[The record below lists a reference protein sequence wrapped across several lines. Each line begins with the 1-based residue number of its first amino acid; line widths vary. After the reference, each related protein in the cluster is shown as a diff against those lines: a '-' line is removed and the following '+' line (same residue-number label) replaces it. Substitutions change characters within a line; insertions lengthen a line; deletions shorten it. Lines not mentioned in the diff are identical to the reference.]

1 MRHANAFDDV
11 FGPTAPVRLSPFAQ
25 ATLVVG
31 TLDLASCS
39 LFWAFR
45 DVPIWRVAQGAAS
58 LLLGPSAYALGMSSV
73 MFGLVVLYTMA
84 ALSVVGYQRISE
96 HYPALLRAPLRWGAA
111 YGALLYTLLWVLI
124 PFLSNPTWHIV
135 HYDWMFTLLLIYMFL
150 IGVPCALFA
159 RRGLSL
165 TDSTSAY

>member
-1 MRHANAFDDV
+1 MRHANAYDDLFD
-11 FGPTAPVRLSPFAQ
+11 PPAPLRLSPLLQ

-45 DVPIWRVAQGAAS
+45 DVPIWRIAQGAAS
-58 LLLGPSAYALGMSSV
+58 LLLGARAYSLGV
-73 MFGLVVLYTMA
+73 PAVLFGLVVLYTMA
-84 ALSVVGYQRISE
+84 ALSFAGYLRISAR
-96 HYPALLRAPLRWGAA
+96 HPSLLHAPLRWGAA
-111 YGALLYTLLWVLI
+111 YGALLYALLWVLI
-124 PFLSNPTWHIV
+124 PLLFDPTWRVV

-159 RRGLSL
+159 RRSQFG
-165 TDSTSAY
+165 

>member
-1 MRHANAFDDV
+1 MRNTDVYAHADRFDQS
-11 FGPTAPVRLSPFAQ
+11 ALARLSPLMQ

-45 DVPIWRVAQGAAS
+45 DVPVWRIAQGAAS
-58 LLLGPSAYALGMSSV
+58 LLLGSRAYSLGVSGV
-73 MFGLVVLYTMA
+73 LFGLVVLYTMA
-84 ALSVVGYQRISE
+84 ALSVAGYQGLGR

-111 YGALLYTLLWVLI
+111 YGASLYALLWVLI
-124 PFLSNPTWHIV
+124 PSLSDPTWHIV

-159 RRGLSL
+159 RRSSSL
-165 TDSTSAY
+165 H

>member
-1 MRHANAFDDV
+1 MRSINAYANAEAFDL
-11 FGPTAPVRLSPFAQ
+11 PSLARLSPFVQ
-25 ATLVVG
+25 ATLAVG

-58 LLLGPSAYALGMSSV
+58 LLLGPRAYSLGASSIL
-73 MFGLVVLYTMA
+73 FGLVVLYTMA
-84 ALSVVGYQRISE
+84 ALSVAGYQSICKR
-96 HYPALLRAPLRWGAA
+96 YPLLLRAPLRWGAA
-111 YGALLYTLLWVLI
+111 YGALLYTLVWVLT
-124 PFLSNPTWHIV
+124 PLLTDPTWHVV

-159 RRGLSL
+159 RWNQSPR
-165 TDSTSAY
+165 